1 MEMDCAV
8 EESEIRRALEGKA
21 GIAQLQF
28 ALPQRALRI
37 DADDAAVQQAL
48 AAIRRLGY
56 NPKPLAVANAA
67 AQSDC
72 SACELPADLPNQKK
86 MLVQMGA
93 ALVLALV
100 AEIIDIVLDHQYNLP
115 WRITSMVLAVAAI
128 GLSGFSTYRKGLQSL
143 LRGSLNINTLMT
155 VAVTGAVAIGR
166 WPEAAMVIVLYATPE

>member
-8 EESEIRRALEGKA
+8 EESEIRRALEGMA

-72 SACELPADLPNQKK
+72 SACELPADLPNQKR
-86 MLVQMGA
+86 MVVQMGA
-93 ALVLALV
+93 GAGAGGRDYRHRSRPPIQPALAHYQHGAGSGGNWSFGLF
-100 AEIIDIVLDHQYNLP
+100 NLP
-115 WRITSMVLAVAAI
+115 QRLAIIAA
-128 GLSGFSTYRKGLQSL
+128 R
-143 LRGSLNINTLMT
+143 
-155 VAVTGAVAIGR
+155 
-166 WPEAAMVIVLYATPE
+166 